1 MLVEFKMPKI
11 GEGIT
16 EGTIV
21 EWKVKV
27 GDEILEDA
35 TLVEIQNDK
44 LIQEVPSP
52 INGTIHKILESVG
65 TVVKI
70 GDTLA
75 EIEVTND
82 ATIPN
87 QNTSIDSQHHQKHNE
102 GINNQTASDRLTH
115 SILSR
120 VLAMPSI
127 RQYARDQGV
136 DIFKVNGSGKHGHIT
151 RSDIDAYL
159 SSSIK
164 VENIPEKDEPIQSMI
179 EHSVET
185 EATRITL
192 SENTYREKISVTRRA
207 ISKAMTNSQK
217 HASHVAIFD
226 EVEVSRLI
234 THLDRFK
241 DIAQV
246 QDIKLT
252 YLAYMVK
259 SVVTVLRKYPI
270 LNASLDESS
279 DEIVYKKFFNIG
291 IAVDTQKG
299 LYVPNIKEAD
309 RKGIFTIAKEIT
321 DLANKAHEGSLEPHE
336 MKHGSTTITSI
347 GSLGGMWFTPI
358 INYPEVAI
366 FGMGKIQKK
375 PMVLEDDSIGVGS
388 MMHLSMSFDHRII
401 DGAVAQKAMNELK
414 RHLSDPDLLL
424 MEGG

>member
-75 EIEVTND
+75 EIEVSSE
-82 ATIPN
+82 ATSSN
-87 QNTSIDSQHHQKHNE
+87 QNTSIDSQNHQKHNE
-102 GINNQTASDRLTH
+102 SINIQTASDRLTH

-136 DIFKVNGSGKHGHIT
+136 DIYKVNGSGKHGHIT

-159 SSSIK
+159 ASSIN
-164 VENIPEKDEPIQSMI
+164 VETIPEKSKPVQSKSDYSFESEPY
-179 EHSVET
+179 T
-185 EATRITL
+185 ITL
-192 SENTYREKISVTRRA
+192 NENISREKMSVTRRA
-207 ISKAMTNSQK
+207 ISKAMINSQR
-217 HASHVAIFD
+217 HAAHVAIFD

-234 THLDRFK
+234 SHVDRFK
-241 DIAQV
+241 EYAQN

-259 SVVTVLRKYPI
+259 SVVAVLRKYPI
-270 LNASLDESS
+270 LNASIDESNE
-279 DEIVYKKFFNIG
+279 EIVYKKFFNIG
-291 IAVDTQKG
+291 IAVDTSKG

-309 RKGIFTIAKEIT
+309 RKGIIKIAKEIT

-366 FGMGKIQKK
+366 FGMGRIQKK
-375 PMVLEDDSIGVGS
+375 PIVLEDDSIGVGS

-414 RHLSDPDLLL
+414 RLLSDPELLL

>member
-1 MLVEFKMPKI
+1 
-11 GEGIT
+11 
-16 EGTIV
+16 
-21 EWKVKV
+21 
-27 GDEILEDA
+27 
-35 TLVEIQNDK
+35 
-44 LIQEVPSP
+44 
-52 INGTIHKILESVG
+52 
-65 TVVKI
+65 
-70 GDTLA
+70 
-75 EIEVTND
+75 
-82 ATIPN
+82 
-87 QNTSIDSQHHQKHNE
+87 
-102 GINNQTASDRLTH
+102 
-115 SILSR
+115 
-120 VLAMPSI
+120 
-127 RQYARDQGV
+127 
-136 DIFKVNGSGKHGHIT
+136 
-151 RSDIDAYL
+151 
-159 SSSIK
+159 
-164 VENIPEKDEPIQSMI
+164 MI

-185 EATRITL
+185 EASFITL
-192 SENTYREKISVTRRA
+192 SENTSREKMSVTRRA

-291 IAVDTQKG
+291 IAVDTSKG
-299 LYVPNIKEAD
+299 LYVPNIKEVD

-366 FGMGKIQKK
+366 FGMGRIQKK